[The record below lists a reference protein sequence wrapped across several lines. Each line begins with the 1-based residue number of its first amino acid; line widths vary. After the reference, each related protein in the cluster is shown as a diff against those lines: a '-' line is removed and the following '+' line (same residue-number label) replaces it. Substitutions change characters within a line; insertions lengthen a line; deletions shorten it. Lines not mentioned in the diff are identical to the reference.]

1 MQSTRA
7 RTRVQ
12 RLAQQQDG
20 DKAQNYMLTF
30 AFRTRRRCVLETISS
45 SFLGHYGEFRAVG
58 CGWEQKGG
66 RNSRTRLGC
75 STDQPTLFKSPLAYA
90 LTTMPH
96 NNGCVISSDKVRSIH
111 RLPHWRCGLDT
122 ASAGH
127 RKRRVTSG
135 HGPGL
140 AGIVATRLLL
150 RLNFCLLCW
159 VMFQMQYFGPFFPP
173 RWRSVQALRQEGHND
188 RIIMAHQVH
197 FPGRR
202 LIS

>member
-75 STDQPTLFKSPLAYA
+75 STDQPALFKSPLAYA

-127 RKRRVTSG
+127 RECRVTTQRPWTG
-135 HGPGL
+135 
-140 AGIVATRLLL
+140 
-150 RLNFCLLCW
+150 
-159 VMFQMQYFGPFFPP
+159 P
-173 RWRSVQALRQEGHND
+173 RWNRCYEAAAQIEFLSLVLGYVSNA
-188 RIIMAHQVH
+188 IFWSI
-197 FPGRR
+197 FPATVAQRPGPTSRR
-202 LIS
+202 PQ